1 MQSAENPTCISQI
14 KKVKSLYQSLTMRI
28 TGNVLQKEIQYKK
41 KTPQYFTIF
50 IITSFSV
57 ITFEHLERAIGKP
70 QDVSSLHQVHLNS
83 IQLQQIVFGNNTYN
97 SILLSNPPAKVLI
110 LLEAQR
116 EAETRKEKEEC
127 VSAPSS

>member
-41 KTPQYFTIF
+41 PPQYFTIF

-70 QDVSSLHQVHLNS
+70 QDVSSLHRVHLNS

>member
-1 MQSAENPTCISQI
+1 MQKTLHVSVKLKKLNPYIS
-14 KKVKSLYQSLTMRI
+14 L
-28 TGNVLQKEIQYKK
+28 LQCVSQGMFFKK
-41 KTPQYFTIF
+41 KFNTKKPPQYFTIF

>member
-41 KTPQYFTIF
+41 PPQYFTIF

-57 ITFEHLERAIGKP
+57 ITFEHLERAIRKP

>member
-41 KTPQYFTIF
+41 TPQYFTIF

-70 QDVSSLHQVHLNS
+70 QDVSSLHRVHLNS

>member
-1 MQSAENPTCISQI
+1 MQKTLHVSVKL
-14 KKVKSLYQSLTMRI
+14 KKVKSLYQISL
-28 TGNVLQKEIQYKK
+28 LQCVSQGMFFKKNSIQ
-41 KTPQYFTIF
+41 KTQYFTIF
-50 IITSFSV
+50 VITSFSV
-57 ITFEHLERAIGKP
+57 IAFEHLERAIGKP
-70 QDVSSLHQVHLNS
+70 QDVSSLHRVHLNS

-110 LLEAQR
+110 LLEAHR

>member
-41 KTPQYFTIF
+41 PPQYFTIF

>member
-28 TGNVLQKEIQYKK
+28 TGNVIQKEIQYKK
-41 KTPQYFTIF
+41 TPHYFTIF

>member
-41 KTPQYFTIF
+41 NPPQYFTIF

>member
-41 KTPQYFTIF
+41 TPHYFTIF

-116 EAETRKEKEEC
+116 EAETRKEKKEC

>member
-1 MQSAENPTCISQI
+1 
-14 KKVKSLYQSLTMRI
+14 MRI
-28 TGNVLQKEIQYKK
+28 TGNVLQKKISIQ
-41 KTPQYFTIF
+41 KTQYFTIF
-50 IITSFSV
+50 VITSFSV
-57 ITFEHLERAIGKP
+57 IAFEHLEQAIGKP
-70 QDVSSLHQVHLNS
+70 QDVSSLHRVHLKC

-110 LLEAQR
+110 LLEAHR

>member
-41 KTPQYFTIF
+41 TPQYFTIF

-57 ITFEHLERAIGKP
+57 ITFEHLE
-70 QDVSSLHQVHLNS
+70 
-83 IQLQQIVFGNNTYN
+83 
-97 SILLSNPPAKVLI
+97 
-110 LLEAQR
+110 
-116 EAETRKEKEEC
+116 
-127 VSAPSS
+127 

>member
-1 MQSAENPTCISQI
+1 
-14 KKVKSLYQSLTMRI
+14 MRI

-41 KTPQYFTIF
+41 NPPQYFTIF

>member
-41 KTPQYFTIF
+41 TPHYFTIF

-70 QDVSSLHQVHLNS
+70 QDVSSLHRVHLNS

>member
-41 KTPQYFTIF
+41 NPQYFTIF

>member
-1 MQSAENPTCISQI
+1 MQKTLHVSVKLKKLNPYISLLQCVSQGMFF
-14 KKVKSLYQSLTMRI
+14 KKNS
-28 TGNVLQKEIQYKK
+28 IQ

-127 VSAPSS
+127 VSAPSC

>member
-14 KKVKSLYQSLTMRI
+14 KKVNSLYQSLTMRI
-28 TGNVLQKEIQYKK
+28 TGNVLQKEIQYK

>member
-1 MQSAENPTCISQI
+1 
-14 KKVKSLYQSLTMRI
+14 MRI
-28 TGNVLQKEIQYKK
+28 TGNVLQKEIQYK

>member
-28 TGNVLQKEIQYKK
+28 TGNVIQKEIQYK

>member
-41 KTPQYFTIF
+41 TPQYFTIF

-57 ITFEHLERAIGKP
+57 ITFEHLERAIRKP

>member
-28 TGNVLQKEIQYKK
+28 TGNVLQKEIQYKNP
-41 KTPQYFTIF
+41 PQYFTIF

>member
-41 KTPQYFTIF
+41 TPHYFTIF

>member
-28 TGNVLQKEIQYKK
+28 TGNVLQKEIQYK

>member
-28 TGNVLQKEIQYKK
+28 TGNVLQREIQYKK
-41 KTPQYFTIF
+41 NPQYFTIF

>member
-14 KKVKSLYQSLTMRI
+14 KKVKSLYQSLTMHI
-28 TGNVLQKEIQYKK
+28 TGNVLQKEIQYK